1 MIEWFTGVQVVV
13 AVVAG
18 LLCLVV
24 GFIGRPPNDLTLG
37 SIALVEL
44 LLVAQLVVTIVAPIV
59 GNEPSGSLAEFY
71 IYLISALLLP
81 VAGGFWALIERSR
94 WSTVVLGVVGLAIAV
109 MTYRMGQIWFV
120 QGTP

>member
-1 MIEWFTGVQVVV
+1 LIEWFTAVQVIV
-13 AVVAG
+13 AVLAG
-18 LLCLVV
+18 ILCLVV

-37 SIALVEL
+37 SIALVEVL
-44 LLVAQLVVTIVAPIV
+44 LIAQLVVTIVAPII
-59 GNEPSGSLAEFY
+59 GNEPRGSLGEFY

-81 VAGGFWALIERSR
+81 IAGGFWALIERTR

-120 QGTP
+120 PGTP

>member
-1 MIEWFTGVQVVV
+1 LIEWFTAVQVIV
-13 AVVAG
+13 AVLAG

-24 GFIGRPPNDLTLG
+24 GFAGRQPNDLTLG
-37 SIALVEL
+37 AIALVEL
-44 LLVAQLVVTIVAPIV
+44 LLLAQLVVTIVAPIV
-59 GNEPSGSLAEFY
+59 GNDPSGSLGEFY

-81 VAGGFWALIERSR
+81 VAGGFWALIERTR

>member
-1 MIEWFTGVQVVV
+1 MIEWFTTVQVFV
-13 AVVAG
+13 ALAAG
-18 LLCLVV
+18 ILCLVV
-24 GFIGRPPNDLTLG
+24 GLIGRPPNDLTLG
-37 SIALVEL
+37 AIVLVEL
-44 LLVAQLVVTIVAPIV
+44 LLVAQLVVTIVAPLV
-59 GNEPSGSLAEFY
+59 GNDPTGSLGEFY

-81 VAGGFWALIERSR
+81 VAGGFWGLIERTR

>member
-1 MIEWFTGVQVVV
+1 MIEWFTAVQVIV
-13 AVVAG
+13 AVLAG
-18 LLCLVV
+18 ILCLVV

-37 SIALVEL
+37 SIALIEL
-44 LLVAQLVVTIVAPIV
+44 LLIAQLVVTIVAPIV
-59 GNEPSGSLAEFY
+59 GNEPRGSLGEFY

-81 VAGGFWALIERSR
+81 IAGGFWALIERSR

-120 QGTP
+120 PGTP